1 MIETRDSYILY
12 KDQMCKPEKVQLTII
27 DGNATFYCK
36 YTTEGELPP
45 FLRRV
50 ADAQADF
57 YPSESTAINITKARA
72 RKFMDALMLVYD
84 LTEDHQKVKDLI
96 PLSQKENIVLDW
108 YMQLVG
114 PLSDDDYT
122 DIYTHNRR
130 MQALADFLAGTPMTS
145 DARSFT
151 YASISHVNRCKG
163 NDGYYC
169 EVVLKD
175 QTRIKV
181 TDTAKQDIINNVFR
195 LSNELGY
202 FDHTKQNH

>member
-57 YPSESTAINITKARA
+57 YPSENTAINITKARA
-72 RKFMDALMLVYD
+72 RKFLDALMLVYN
-84 LTEDHQKVKDLI
+84 LTDCMYGIKNLI
-96 PLSQKENIVLDW
+96 PLTKEEKKVFDW
-108 YMQLVG
+108 YTALCRRV
-114 PLSDDDYT
+114 SEEDY
-122 DIYTHNRR
+122 IYNFTHNRR

-151 YASISHVNRCKG
+151 YANISHVNRCKD

-195 LSNELGY
+195 LSGELKY
-202 FDHTKQNH
+202 FDYTKQNH